1 MRKLNW
7 LLLLS
12 IPLLLFSCKKDKTKV
27 ATEAGTVNFK
37 VNNVV
42 GTLPLELNGTTYL
55 NAHGDSFTVTR
66 YAYYLSNFEF
76 VDENNKSYKAPETY
90 FLIDEGDDA
99 SKSFSIADIPAGKYT
114 KVRMLLGVDSAK
126 NMGGAQT
133 GVLDP
138 LVGMYWD
145 WNTGYIMAKFEGFSP
160 QSGAPT
166 NLLSFHLGG
175 FGGPYSVL
183 KTVEFDL
190 PQAMVVEKGKTPTV
204 KLESDVQ
211 KWFAGTPAL
220 DFSTTFSIMSLGR
233 EASDFAENYKNHLS
247 VKAVEN

>member
-7 LLLLS
+7 LLLLA
-12 IPLLLFSCKKDKTKV
+12 IPLVLFSCKKDKTKV
-27 ATEAGTVNFK
+27 AAEAGTVNFK

-42 GTLPLELNGTTYL
+42 GTALLELTGTTYL

-76 VDENNKSYKAPETY
+76 VDENNKTYKAPETY
-90 FLIDEGDDA
+90 FLIDESDDA

-114 KVRMLLGVDSAK
+114 KMRLVLGVDSAK

-160 QSGAPT
+160 QSGEPT
-166 NLLSFHLGG
+166 KLLSFHLGG
-175 FGGPYSVL
+175 FGGQYSVL
-183 KTVEFDL
+183 KTLEFDL
-190 PQAMVVEKGKTPTV
+190 PQPMLVEKGKSPTI
-204 KLESDVQ
+204 KMESDVL
-211 KWFAGTPAL
+211 KWFGGTPVL
-220 DFSTTFSIMSLGR
+220 DFATTFSIMSLGR
-233 EASDFAENYKNHLS
+233 EAYNFSERYKTHLS
-247 VKAVEN
+247 VKALEN